1 MDTSRNF
8 TNNILNNS
16 LLKSGARLLKHFL
29 KKYLDVFSTVFL
41 DQGFPIGGPWTPE
54 GPWKFSRGSA
64 KDIFLD
70 FWIMWGIFYVGNSS
84 LFPLK
89 SSVHRIPVFQKADKT
104 QFFNLVLSWKT
115 KPNIHLHYQI
125 IKNTYK
131 NSKRKQI
138 FGMFGRHITARVQ
151 KP

>member
-115 KPNIHLHYQI
+115 KPNIHVQPYSEDASENLR
-125 IKNTYK
+125 
-131 NSKRKQI
+131 RKI
-138 FGMFGRHITARVQ
+138 FFNMFGRQTAANVL